1 MIFFDSYSI
10 IEIIKGNI
18 KYEGYKENIFV
29 TNTLNLAEVFYCL
42 LREID
47 KSSAQAIIK
56 QLNFEFI
63 DISEDIAIEAATF
76 KYENKS
82 KNLSYADC
90 IGYITSMKNNIKFL
104 TGDKEF
110 NGMDNVEF
118 ISK

>member
-10 IEIIKGNI
+10 IEIIKGNV
-18 KYEGYKENIFV
+18 KYEDYKQDIFI
-29 TNTLNLAEVFYCL
+29 TNALNLAEVFYSL
-42 LREID
+42 LKEIN
-47 KSSAQAIIK
+47 KKNAQEIIK

-63 DISEDIAIEAATF
+63 EINKEVAIEAAIF

-90 IGYITSMKNNIKFL
+90 IGYITALKNNLKFL

-110 NGMDNVEF
+110 KDMENVEF
-118 ISK
+118 IGA